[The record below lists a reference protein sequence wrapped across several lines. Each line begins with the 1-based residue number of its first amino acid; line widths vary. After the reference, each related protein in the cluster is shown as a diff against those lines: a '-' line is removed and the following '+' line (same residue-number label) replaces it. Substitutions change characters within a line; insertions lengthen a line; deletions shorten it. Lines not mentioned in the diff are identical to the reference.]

1 MRLCFIT
8 IKCMPGDCSVDNGTW
23 STSVLQMVLEQTREG
38 ANNWDVGNLGW
49 QGYLLPSRSNALLVE
64 Y

>member
-1 MRLCFIT
+1 
-8 IKCMPGDCSVDNGTW
+8 MPGDCSVDNGTW